1 MMAWIASTS
10 GRTALRVR
18 TMCLLHSGQFLS
30 RLLQR
35 FFNSVRRRP
44 TGNIVA
50 VENSL
55 QRQMLI
61 NVRAKGRAELLQ
73 FSERQILKLTSFL
86 DALLYRMGNGL
97 MRLTKWNVPRHQIG
111 GCRHGIHK
119 PSLAGSFHAFMVEF
133 NLTHKTG
140 SNFHAAADG

>member
-18 TMCLLHSGQFLS
+18 TMCLLHCGQFLP

-35 FFNSVRRRP
+35 FFNPVLRCSA
-44 TGNIVA
+44 GDIVA

-86 DALLYRMGNGL
+86 DALLYRMGNSL
-97 MRLTKWNVPRHQIG
+97 MRLAKWNV
-111 GCRHGIHK
+111 
-119 PSLAGSFHAFMVEF
+119 
-133 NLTHKTG
+133 
-140 SNFHAAADG
+140 